1 MAPAGRRGAKAH
13 KWTTQPQ
20 LGDLVL
26 AKVKGYPPWPAKVS
40 KPEDWDQMPVPRKVF
55 VVFFGTREMLVSS
68 TLPPVTL
75 HIPLSARYYYHH
87 YSYLR

>member
-1 MAPAGRRGAKAH
+1 MYISLPFLSSLI
-13 KWTTQPQ
+13 TVCLSPQ
-20 LGDLVL
+20 
-26 AKVKGYPPWPAKVS
+26 VS

-87 YSYLR
+87 HYSYLR